1 MESQKINISIVKE
14 FFSTIK
20 KSCKLIQK
28 CSCFFVF
35 VNLCIAC
42 IQGIIPG
49 ITIIVFQRIINSL
62 QQNIDTVEHIIFL
75 ILFYVGLNIIN
86 ELISTLYSFYNEK
99 FNLEFSQYVNM
110 LMLEKSA
117 KLELKDYENSETYNI
132 INRAQS
138 QNGTSIL
145 TFITGTIEIFKQI
158 ISVITISII
167 LVRFCWWMLP
177 LIFGISIVRS
187 MVTVYTDREWYK
199 LRVYVEELAEVHLIN
214 SRLDISI
221 EDILV
226 ALKQINIGRLIIH
239 RHLTYK
245 EKELLETQL
254 EVFPEKINEK
264 IIGNLDEEE
273 ILFDIN
279 IPIVLVTGISE
290 YTNKFDVQ
298 IDLYSRFKKEGYS
311 VGWIGS
317 RKEAV
322 LCGGESIPEWLYGTQ
337 LSFKDKIVY
346 FNHYVKEYIE
356 KNKNE
361 VLIIGIPGEVCINDN
376 YFIGHAGE
384 LATIIS
390 QAVNASATIVCMMFD
405 ENIEKKTKIWGNY
418 IEGKLGVQIK
428 CFAITN
434 RLYDY
439 NESDVVRKIKY
450 TTLNNQTIQ
459 KMVKIFDG
467 VYMISLDEEKD
478 RLFDALIAEL
488 SEEEN
493 EL

>member
-1 MESQKINISIVKE
+1 MRIYKATDYNDMSRKAANIISAQIIMKPDCVLGLATGSSPVGTYKQLIEWYNKNDLDFSEVTSINLDEYKGLSPEDPQSYRYFMNTHLFDHVNIDKNTYIVK
-14 FFSTIK
+14 
-20 KSCKLIQK
+20 
-28 CSCFFVF
+28 
-35 VNLCIAC
+35 
-42 IQGIIPG
+42 
-49 ITIIVFQRIINSL
+49 
-62 QQNIDTVEHIIFL
+62 
-75 ILFYVGLNIIN
+75 
-86 ELISTLYSFYNEK
+86 
-99 FNLEFSQYVNM
+99 
-110 LMLEKSA
+110 
-117 KLELKDYENSETYNI
+117 SE
-132 INRAQS
+132 
-138 QNGTSIL
+138 
-145 TFITGTIEIFKQI
+145 
-158 ISVITISII
+158 
-167 LVRFCWWMLP
+167 
-177 LIFGISIVRS
+177 
-187 MVTVYTDREWYK
+187 
-199 LRVYVEELAEVHLIN
+199 YVEELAEVHLIN

-459 KMVKIFDG
+459 KMAKIFDG

>member
-1 MESQKINISIVKE
+1 MERRSSYMKKIYFPFDESFICVLKNVVKKE
-14 FFSTIK
+14 AIED
-20 KSCKLIQK
+20 I
-28 CSCFFVF
+28 
-35 VNLCIAC
+35 
-42 IQGIIPG
+42 
-49 ITIIVFQRIINSL
+49 
-62 QQNIDTVEHIIFL
+62 
-75 ILFYVGLNIIN
+75 
-86 ELISTLYSFYNEK
+86 ELISPK
-99 FNLEFSQYVNM
+99 GWGLEGKHVNIDKNTYIV
-110 LMLEKSA
+110 KS
-117 KLELKDYENSETYNI
+117 E
-132 INRAQS
+132 
-138 QNGTSIL
+138 
-145 TFITGTIEIFKQI
+145 
-158 ISVITISII
+158 
-167 LVRFCWWMLP
+167 
-177 LIFGISIVRS
+177 
-187 MVTVYTDREWYK
+187 
-199 LRVYVEELAEVHLIN
+199 YVEELAEVHLIN
-214 SRLDISI
+214 SRLDISM

-459 KMVKIFDG
+459 KMAKIFDG

>member
-1 MESQKINISIVKE
+1 MHAKECEIGERNMKEKYFIHLLDTPVGKYIYDVNTNSIIEIGEGTFEYLKCG
-14 FFSTIK
+14 K
-20 KSCKLIQK
+20 KNTNQVDRDIQK
-28 CSCFFVF
+28 M
-35 VNLCIAC
+35 IK
-42 IQGIIPG
+42 QGYLKTTRVEKAKNP
-49 ITIIVFQRIINSL
+49 S
-62 QQNIDTVEHIIFL
+62 ID
-75 ILFYVGLNIIN
+75 Y
-86 ELISTLYSFYNEK
+86 
-99 FNLEFSQYVNM
+99 
-110 LMLEKSA
+110 
-117 KLELKDYENSETYNI
+117 
-132 INRAQS
+132 
-138 QNGTSIL
+138 
-145 TFITGTIEIFKQI
+145 
-158 ISVITISII
+158 
-167 LVRFCWWMLP
+167 
-177 LIFGISIVRS
+177 
-187 MVTVYTDREWYK
+187 
-199 LRVYVEELAEVHLIN
+199 
-214 SRLDISI
+214 I
-221 EDILV
+221 EDFLNNRVAYLVLQVTQGCNLRCKYCVYSGGYDTRTHILV

-459 KMVKIFDG
+459 KMAKIFDG

-478 RLFDALIAEL
+478 RLCSDIYHYTYFFFGV
-488 SEEEN
+488 
-493 EL
+493 

>member
-1 MESQKINISIVKE
+1 MRIYKATDYNDMSRKAANIISAQIIMKPDCVLGLATGSSPVGTYKQLIEWYNKNDLDFSEVTSINLDEYKGLSPEDPQSYRYFMNTHLFDHVNIDKNTYIVK
-14 FFSTIK
+14 
-20 KSCKLIQK
+20 
-28 CSCFFVF
+28 
-35 VNLCIAC
+35 
-42 IQGIIPG
+42 
-49 ITIIVFQRIINSL
+49 
-62 QQNIDTVEHIIFL
+62 
-75 ILFYVGLNIIN
+75 
-86 ELISTLYSFYNEK
+86 
-99 FNLEFSQYVNM
+99 
-110 LMLEKSA
+110 
-117 KLELKDYENSETYNI
+117 SE
-132 INRAQS
+132 
-138 QNGTSIL
+138 
-145 TFITGTIEIFKQI
+145 
-158 ISVITISII
+158 
-167 LVRFCWWMLP
+167 
-177 LIFGISIVRS
+177 
-187 MVTVYTDREWYK
+187 
-199 LRVYVEELAEVHLIN
+199 YVEELAEVHLIN

>member
-1 MESQKINISIVKE
+1 MKKIYFPFDESFISVLKNVVKKE
-14 FFSTIK
+14 ATEDI
-20 KSCKLIQK
+20 
-28 CSCFFVF
+28 
-35 VNLCIAC
+35 
-42 IQGIIPG
+42 
-49 ITIIVFQRIINSL
+49 
-62 QQNIDTVEHIIFL
+62 
-75 ILFYVGLNIIN
+75 
-86 ELISTLYSFYNEK
+86 ELISPK
-99 FNLEFSQYVNM
+99 GWGLEGKHVNID
-110 LMLEKSA
+110 K
-117 KLELKDYENSETYNI
+117 NTY
-132 INRAQS
+132 
-138 QNGTSIL
+138 
-145 TFITGTIEIFKQI
+145 
-158 ISVITISII
+158 
-167 LVRFCWWMLP
+167 
-177 LIFGISIVRS
+177 IVRS
-187 MVTVYTDREWYK
+187 E
-199 LRVYVEELAEVHLIN
+199 YVEELSEVHLID

-245 EKELLETQL
+245 EKELLEAQL
-254 EVFPEKINEK
+254 GVFLKKINK
-264 IIGNLDEEE
+264 GIIGNLDYKEE

-298 IDLYSRFKKEGYS
+298 IDMYSRFKKEGYS

-361 VLIIGIPGEVCINDN
+361 VLIIGVPGEVCINDN

-384 LATIIS
+384 LAVIIS
-390 QAVNASATIVCMMFD
+390 QAVNASATILCMMFD

-418 IEGKLGVQIK
+418 IEERLGVQIK
-428 CFAITN
+428 YFAITN
-434 RLYDY
+434 RLYDN

-450 TTLNNQTIQ
+450 TTLSNQTIH
-459 KMVKIFDG
+459 KMSKIFDG
-467 VYMISLDEEKD
+467 VYMISLDKEKD
-478 RLFDALIAEL
+478 RMFNALITDL